1 MYAFVSFLMV
11 IDKLCRMLAAQWHKV
26 ARQGG
31 RMRQPVFIRRDI
43 SANQAQ
49 TGRSKGFT
57 LLEALVV
64 VAILGILVALAAPTF
79 AGLRERHQLQAQ
91 AEGFLDSLILAR
103 SEALRRQQRVTL
115 CARAND
121 STCDA
126 AGAWQQGWLVF
137 ADANDN
143 GQRDAG
149 EALIEVHDA
158 MPAAMRLTVTNTVK
172 AYFSYSSEGRSM
184 STNGAFMAGTWKFC
198 RPSAQVGWQ
207 VVSNALGKPR
217 LEKYTPQTCAY

>member
-1 MYAFVSFLMV
+1 MQGE
-11 IDKLCRMLAAQWHKV
+11 RMT
-26 ARQGG
+26 
-31 RMRQPVFIRRDI
+31 QPVFFR
-43 SANQAQ
+43 SVLTANRTQ

-64 VAILGILVALAAPTF
+64 VAILGILVALAAPPL
-79 AGLRERHQLQAQ
+79 ADLRERHQLQAQ

-121 STCDA
+121 STCDP

-143 GQRDAG
+143 AQRDAG
-149 EALIEVHDA
+149 EPVIEVHA
-158 MPAAMRLTVTNTVK
+158 ALPAAMRLTVTNTLK
-172 AYFSYSSEGRSM
+172 AYFSYGSEGRSM
-184 STNGAFMAGTWKFC
+184 STNGAFMAGSWKFC
-198 RPSAQVGWQ
+198 RPSAEVGWQ

-217 LEKYTPQTCAY
+217 LEKYTPQTCSH

>member
-1 MYAFVSFLMV
+1 
-11 IDKLCRMLAAQWHKV
+11 
-26 ARQGG
+26 
-31 RMRQPVFIRRDI
+31 MRQSVLLRSVLP
-43 SANQAQ
+43 ANRTR
-49 TGRSKGFT
+49 TGQSKGFT

-64 VAILGILVALAAPTF
+64 VAILGILVSLAAPSL

-115 CARAND
+115 CARASD
-121 STCDA
+121 SACDA

-137 ADANDN
+137 VDANDN
-143 GQRDAG
+143 AQRDAD
-149 EALIEVHDA
+149 EPLIEVHA
-158 MPAAMRLTVTNTVK
+158 AVPAGMRLTVTNTVK
-172 AYFSYSSEGRSM
+172 AYFSYGSEGRSM

-198 RPSAQVGWQ
+198 RASTPVGWQ

-217 LEKYTPQTCAY
+217 LEKYTPQTCP